1 MARRS
6 FTTVHARIWS
16 FVRSPRAVNR
26 SDRTWRTG
34 LHGRAGAGS
43 RPGGGETEIPPAT
56 LANTCQKREVLEPFD
71 VVKAGDSNILPIPQS
86 ASPPD
91 TTMMFVRTLGTL
103 SSRDCAHWSARL
115 MIAVCNVVKVKLM
128 FAVRLALESPLL
140 DLYSRRLNQHGGVI
154 TEGVRGKWNP
164 GLHIETRLNVYIPR
178 LAGRRVWRQEANNR
192 SLSTENTDGIRP
204 FLLACEA
211 RSYGSCLGCVNTR
224 NFVRVQHQTIC
235 GLVNKAASPNT
246 PGCPTPP

>member
-1 MARRS
+1 MS
-6 FTTVHARIWS
+6 ARIRS

-56 LANTCQKREVLEPFD
+56 LANTCQKR
-71 VVKAGDSNILPIPQS
+71 
-86 ASPPD
+86 
-91 TTMMFVRTLGTL
+91 FVRTLDTL
-103 SSRDCAHWSARL
+103 SSRDLRTLVSEM
-115 MIAVCNVVKVKLM
+115 MIAVCNVVK
-128 FAVRLALESPLL
+128 
-140 DLYSRRLNQHGGVI
+140 YSRRLNQHGGVI
-154 TEGVRGKWNP
+154 TEGCAGS
-164 GLHIETRLNVYIPR
+164 GTL
-178 LAGRRVWRQEANNR
+178 GRRVWRQEANNR
-192 SLSTENTDGIRP
+192 SLSTEKRYFYVIKSLSHCSPFFKTDGIRP

-246 PGCPTPP
+246 RGACPNDKEKYIP